1 MKKKIR
7 RWAAIALCAAMSICA
22 CSAEGG
28 ADGSEKP
35 VYSDTKKKKKEKE
48 YQKKLDMIKLS
59 AYDNVMG
66 LNLEEGTSLS
76 IIGKAEGVS
85 YWDEVSR
92 GAKQAVKDI
101 NKNLGY
107 EGKDQVEVTY
117 SAPSTPDNVDEQV
130 NILDE
135 ELARYPAALGIA
147 IADTK
152 ACEVQFD
159 LAAESDIPIV
169 AFDSGSDY
177 QGLMA
182 VVSTNNREAAREA
195 AERLAESVD
204 EKGEVFLFIH
214 DSKSESA
221 LSREQAFRETLEADY
236 PEVTIAEVYYMD
248 QLSVMQESVAAEM
261 NGEQTGE
268 ETKGDGQDD
277 GRSGEN
283 AGNNEGTEEA
293 LNSGENDDGK
303 SEQEERNGG
312 DGKPEQ
318 EGNNGGDGKPEQ
330 EGNNGGDG
338 KPEQE
343 ENNGGDSAEGEVVEA
358 DMLSEEDVLD
368 YLFEK
373 HPEVKGIYATNGD
386 AVKRAAAAKERNESD
401 ASIIGFDADREV
413 LDALEEGK
421 VEALVLQNP
430 FGMGYAAIVASAR
443 AALSMGNE
451 AVVDTGYIWLT
462 KKNLADEEVRKLLY

>member
-7 RWAAIALCAAMSICA
+7 RWAAIALCAAMCICA

-35 VYSDTKKKKKEKE
+35 VSSDTKKKKKEKE

-66 LNLEEGTSLS
+66 LNLEKGTSLS

-195 AERLAESVD
+195 AQRLAESVD

-221 LSREQAFRETLEADY
+221 MSREQAFRETLEADY

-248 QLSVMQESVAAEM
+248 QLSGMQESVAAEM

-268 ETKGDGQDD
+268 EPKGDGQDD
-277 GRSGEN
+277 GQSGEN

-293 LNSGENDDGK
+293 LNSGG
-303 SEQEERNGG
+303 NGG
-312 DGKPEQ
+312 GKPEQ
-318 EGNNGGDGKPEQ
+318 EER
-330 EGNNGGDG
+330 NGGDG

-343 ENNGGDSAEGEVVEA
+343 ENNGGDGKPEQEERNGGDSAEGEVVQA
-358 DMLSEEDVLD
+358 DTLSEEDVLD

>member
-7 RWAAIALCAAMSICA
+7 RWAAIALCAAMCICA

-35 VYSDTKKKKKEKE
+35 VSSDTKKKKKEKE

-66 LNLEEGTSLS
+66 LNLEKGTSLS

-195 AERLAESVD
+195 AQRLAESVD

-221 LSREQAFRETLEADY
+221 MSREQAFRETLEADY

-248 QLSVMQESVAAEM
+248 QLSGMQESVAAEM

-268 ETKGDGQDD
+268 EPKGDGQDD
-277 GRSGEN
+277 GQSGEN

-293 LNSGENDDGK
+293 LNSGG
-303 SEQEERNGG
+303 NGG
-312 DGKPEQ
+312 
-318 EGNNGGDGKPEQ
+318 
-330 EGNNGGDG
+330 G

-343 ENNGGDSAEGEVVEA
+343 ERNGGDSAEGEVVQA
-358 DMLSEEDVLD
+358 DTLSEEDVLD

-386 AVKRAAAAKERNESD
+386 AVKRAAAAKERNDSD